1 MNASWRRVGA
11 GPHTG
16 PTIRGYTPLHIAAWG
31 TAKPQYDRDIVEA
44 ILNAAAKAG
53 KDKEAA
59 CREATDKV
67 DGETA
72 LDLVSVMMEVRP
84 NWRQCSAPSILLLM
98 CVSRP
103 NSGLPRS
110 TRTLQSR
117 ALTTRTFSTRSGQ
130 CVLQKAALRHSAAGS
145 SPGVPGRHRACA
157 ASSGALPLLNQLN

>member
-1 MNASWRRVGA
+1 MPYVTDNPNTAFVVRERVRNGELMQLKQMIKDGVDGVKLDFDEIFLKPA
-11 GPHTG
+11 

-84 NWRQCSAPSILLLM
+84 NWRQCSAPSILCS
-98 CVSRP
+98 CV
-103 NSGLPRS
+103 
-110 TRTLQSR
+110 
-117 ALTTRTFSTRSGQ
+117 
-130 CVLQKAALRHSAAGS
+130 
-145 SPGVPGRHRACA
+145 
-157 ASSGALPLLNQLN
+157 